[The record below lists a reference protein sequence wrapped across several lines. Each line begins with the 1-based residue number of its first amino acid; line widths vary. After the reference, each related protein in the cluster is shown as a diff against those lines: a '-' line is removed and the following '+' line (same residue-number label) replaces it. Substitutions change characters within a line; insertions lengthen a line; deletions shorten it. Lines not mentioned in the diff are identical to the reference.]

1 MYNLFYMQAGN
12 TKLEELYLK
21 WFNKTATPQE
31 KAELIR
37 LLEAG
42 ASKEEWNPLIEKIW
56 DQLQDDEGFSMPQ
69 RQQLADKILKQWP
82 AEPVVTGGSRVRMYR
97 WRWVAAAAILLVVG
111 TVVAWIL
118 LPEKRQE
125 QQKAGSATV
134 KNIEPIQPGHDG
146 AILTLADGRQIE
158 LDSAAN
164 GVIGQQNGAQITLQ
178 NNQVIY
184 QPKAGPDAGPAKELA
199 WNTMRTPKGRQFQLV
214 LPDGSKVW
222 LNAASSI
229 KYPIAFN
236 DKERRV
242 EITGEVY
249 IEVAHD
255 KTWPFFVQT
264 KNQQIQ
270 ALGTSFNVN
279 AYENEEIE
287 KTTLIEGSVKVNS
300 NINNLPVNSHPLSAV
315 LLPGQQAN
323 IDNTKQLLSIANN
336 QSEAAIAWKNGYFNL
351 ENMPFDKVM
360 KQLERWYDIQVL
372 YENGVPDLRF
382 VGGLNRNMTLDA
394 LIRAL
399 RVSEVHFK
407 IEAGRR
413 LIVYK

>member
-1 MYNLFYMQAGN
+1 MQAGN
-12 TKLEELYLK
+12 TKLEDLYLK

-31 KAELIR
+31 KAELIQ

-42 ASKEEWNPLIEKIW
+42 ATKEELTPLIDKIW
-56 DQLQDDEGFSMPQ
+56 DHLQEDDAFTLSEK
-69 RQQLADKILKQWP
+69 QQLADNILKQWP
-82 AEPVVTGGSRVRMYR
+82 AEPVVTASTPVRTFR
-97 WRWVAAAAILLVVG
+97 WGWAAAAAIFLVVG
-111 TVVAWIL
+111 AVVVWKL
-118 LPEKRQE
+118 STDTKPGQP
-125 QQKAGSATV
+125 KAYSAVV
-134 KNIEPIQPGHDG
+134 KNIDPIPPGHDG
-146 AILTLADGRQIE
+146 AVLTLADGQKIV

-164 GVIGQQNGAQITLQ
+164 GVIGQQHGAQISLQ

-184 QPKAGPDAGPAKELA
+184 KPHVDPAAGPAKEMA
-199 WNTMRTPKGRQFQLV
+199 YNTMTTPNGRQFQLI

-229 KYPIAFN
+229 TYPIAF
-236 DKERRV
+236 DSKERRV
-242 EITGEVY
+242 KITGEIYV
-249 IEVAHD
+249 EVAHD
-255 KTWPFFVQT
+255 KSWPFIVQT

-270 ALGTSFNVN
+270 ALGTAFNVN

-300 NINNLPVNSHPLSAV
+300 TQAVNSHPLSAV

-323 IDNTKQLLSIANN
+323 IDNSKQLLSIANN

-360 KQLERWYDIQVL
+360 KQLERWYNIEVL
-372 YENGVPDLRF
+372 YQNGVPDLRF
-382 VGGLNRNMTLDA
+382 VGGLSRNMTLDA

-407 IEAGRR
+407 MEAGRR

>member
-1 MYNLFYMQAGN
+1 
-12 TKLEELYLK
+12 
-21 WFNKTATPQE
+21 
-31 KAELIR
+31 
-37 LLEAG
+37 
-42 ASKEEWNPLIEKIW
+42 
-56 DQLQDDEGFSMPQ
+56 
-69 RQQLADKILKQWP
+69 
-82 AEPVVTGGSRVRMYR
+82 
-97 WRWVAAAAILLVVG
+97 
-111 TVVAWIL
+111 
-118 LPEKRQE
+118 
-125 QQKAGSATV
+125 
-134 KNIEPIQPGHDG
+134 
-146 AILTLADGRQIE
+146 LADGQKIV

-164 GVIGQQNGAQITLQ
+164 GVIGQQHGAQISLQ

-184 QPKAGPDAGPAKELA
+184 KSNVDPAATPAKEMA
-199 WNTMRTPKGRQFQLV
+199 YNTMSTPKGRQFQLV

-229 KYPIAFN
+229 TYPIAFN

-242 EITGEVY
+242 KITGEVY
-249 IEVAHD
+249 VEVAHD
-255 KTWPFFVQT
+255 RSWPFFVET

-270 ALGTSFNVN
+270 ALGTAFNVN

-300 NINNLPVNSHPLSAV
+300 TLIPQAVNRHPLTTI

-323 IDNTKQLLSIANN
+323 IDNSKQLLSIANN
-336 QSEAAIAWKNGYFNL
+336 QSEAAIAWRNGYFNL

-360 KQLERWYDIQVL
+360 KQLERWYNIEIL
-372 YENGVPDLRF
+372 YENGIPDLRF
-382 VGGLNRNMTLDA
+382 VGGLSRNMTLDA

-407 IEAGRR
+407 MEAGRR

>member
-1 MYNLFYMQAGN
+1 MQAGN
-12 TKLEELYLK
+12 TKLEDLYIK
-21 WFNKTATPQE
+21 WFNRTATPQE
-31 KAELIR
+31 RAALIQ

-42 ASKEEWNPLIEKIW
+42 ATKEQLAPIIEKIW
-56 DQLQDDEGFSMPQ
+56 DQLKDDDEPFTLSDK
-69 RQQLADKILKQWP
+69 QQLADKILKQWP
-82 AEPVVTGGSRVRMYR
+82 AEPVVTGNTPVRTFR
-97 WRWVAAAAILLVVG
+97 WGWAAAAILLLGASVLVG
-111 TVVAWIL
+111 KL
-118 LPEKRQE
+118 LIEKKPE
-125 QQKAGSATV
+125 QQKTYSVVV
-134 KNIEPIQPGHDG
+134 KNIDPIPPGHDG
-146 AILTLADGRQIE
+146 AVLTLADGQQIV

-164 GVIGQQNGAQITLQ
+164 GVIGQQQGAQISLH

-184 QPKAGPDAGPAKELA
+184 QPRVDQAAGQPKEMTY
-199 WNTMRTPKGRQFQLV
+199 NTMSTPKGRQFQLV

-229 KYPIAFN
+229 TYPIAFN
-236 DKERRV
+236 KQERRV
-242 EITGEVY
+242 KITGEVY
-249 IEVAHD
+249 VEVAHD
-255 KTWPFFVQT
+255 KTWPFIVQT

-270 ALGTSFNVN
+270 ALGTAFNVN

-300 NINNLPVNSHPLSAV
+300 TIVPQAVNSHPLSAI

-323 IDNTKQLLSIANN
+323 IDNSKQLLSIANN

-351 ENMPFDKVM
+351 ENIAFDKVM
-360 KQLERWYDIQVL
+360 KQLERWYNIEVVYQS
-372 YENGVPDLRF
+372 GVPDLRF
-382 VGGLNRNMTLDA
+382 VGGLSRNMTLDA

-407 IEAGRR
+407 MEGDRR

>member
-1 MYNLFYMQAGN
+1 MQAGN
-12 TKLEELYLK
+12 TKLEDLYLK

-31 KAELIR
+31 KAELIQ

-42 ASKEEWNPLIEKIW
+42 ATKEELTPLINKIW
-56 DQLQDDEGFSMPQ
+56 DHLQEDDAFTFTEK
-69 RQQLADKILKQWP
+69 QQLADNILKQWP
-82 AEPVVTGGSRVRMYR
+82 VEPVVTANSPVRTFR
-97 WRWVAAAAILLVVG
+97 WGWAAAAAILLLVG
-111 TVVAWIL
+111 SVFVWKL
-118 LPEKRQE
+118 LTQRKPEQNKTY
-125 QQKAGSATV
+125 SAVV
-134 KNIEPIQPGHDG
+134 KNIDPIQPGHDG
-146 AILTLADGRQIE
+146 AVLTLADGQKIV

-164 GVIGQQNGAQITLQ
+164 GVIGQQHGAQISLQ

-184 QPKAGPDAGPAKELA
+184 KSNDDPAAGPAKEMA
-199 WNTMRTPKGRQFQLV
+199 YNTMSTPKGRQFQLV

-229 KYPIAFN
+229 TYPIAFT

-242 EITGEVY
+242 KITGEVY
-249 IEVAHD
+249 VEVAHD
-255 KTWPFFVQT
+255 RYWPFFVET

-270 ALGTSFNVN
+270 ALGTAFNVN

-300 NINNLPVNSHPLSAV
+300 TLIPQAVNRHPLTTI

-323 IDNTKQLLSIANN
+323 IDNSKQLLSIANN
-336 QSEAAIAWKNGYFNL
+336 QSEAAIAWRNGYFNL

-360 KQLERWYDIQVL
+360 KQLERWYNIEIL
-372 YENGVPDLRF
+372 YENGIPDLRF
-382 VGGLNRNMTLDA
+382 VGGLSRNMTLDA

-407 IEAGRR
+407 MEAGRR

>member
-1 MYNLFYMQAGN
+1 MQAGT

-21 WFNKTATPQE
+21 WFNKTATSQE
-31 KAELIR
+31 KAELIQ

-42 ASKEEWNPLIEKIW
+42 ATKEELAPLIDKIW
-56 DQLQDDEGFSMPQ
+56 DHLRDDDDFSMPE
-69 RQQLADKILKQWP
+69 RQQLADRILEQWP
-82 AEPVVTGGSRVRMYR
+82 AEPVVTGGARVRSFR
-97 WRWVAAAAILLVVG
+97 WGWAAAAVILVLVGSVF
-111 TVVAWIL
+111 VWKL
-118 LPEKRQE
+118 SKEKRPE
-125 QQKAGSATV
+125 QPKVYAATV
-134 KNIEPIQPGHDG
+134 KNIDPIPPGHDG
-146 AILTLADGRQIE
+146 AILTLANGQRIV

-164 GVIGQQNGAQITLQ
+164 GVIGQQQGAQISLQ

-184 QPKAGPDAGPAKELA
+184 KPNVDPTAGPAKEMA
-199 WNTMRTPKGRQFQLV
+199 YNTMTTPKGRQFQLV

-229 KYPIAFN
+229 TYPIAFN

-242 EITGEVY
+242 KITGEIYV
-249 IEVAHD
+249 EVAHN
-255 KTWPFFVQT
+255 KTWPFIVET

-270 ALGTSFNVN
+270 ALGTAFNVN

-287 KTTLIEGSVKVNS
+287 RTTLIEGSVKVNPTLIPQAAKG
-300 NINNLPVNSHPLSAV
+300 NPLSAI

-323 IDNTKQLLSIANN
+323 IDNSKQLLSIANN
-336 QSEAAIAWKNGYFNL
+336 QSEAALAWKNGYFNL

-360 KQLERWYDIQVL
+360 KQLERWYNIEVL

-382 VGGLNRNMTLDA
+382 VGGLSRNMTLDA

-407 IEAGRR
+407 MEAGRR

>member
-1 MYNLFYMQAGN
+1 MQAGN
-12 TKLEELYLK
+12 TKLEELYFK

-31 KAELIR
+31 KAELIE

-42 ASKEEWNPLIEKIW
+42 ATKEELAPLINKIW
-56 DQLQDDEGFSMPQ
+56 DHLEQDNSFPLPG
-69 RQQLADKILKQWP
+69 RQQLADNILKQWP
-82 AEPVVTGGSRVRMYR
+82 AEPVVTAPARVSSFR
-97 WRWVAAAAILLVVG
+97 WRWVAAAAIILLVGSVF
-111 TVVAWIL
+111 VWQL
-118 LPEKRQE
+118 LTEKKPDL
-125 QQKAGSATV
+125 QKDYNAVSRSTEA
-134 KNIEPIQPGHDG
+134 IPPGRDG
-146 AILTLADGRQIE
+146 AILTLADGRQIV

-164 GVIGQQNGAQITLQ
+164 GMIGNQDGAQISLQ

-184 QPKAGPDAGPAKELA
+184 KPGADAGNAKEMA
-199 WNTMRTPKGRQFQLV
+199 YNTMSTPKGRQFQLV

-242 EITGEVY
+242 QITGEVY
-249 IEVAHD
+249 FEVAHD
-255 KTWPFFVQT
+255 KTKPFFVQT
-264 KNQQIQ
+264 KNQQVQ

-279 AYENEEIE
+279 AYENEAIE

-300 NINNLPVNSHPLSAV
+300 ITNDQSAAHHPLSAI
-315 LLPGQQAN
+315 LNPGQQAN
-323 IDNTKQLLSIANN
+323 IDNSKQLLSIANN

-351 ENMPFDKVM
+351 ENMPFDQVM

-372 YENGVPDLRF
+372 YENGVPDLHF
-382 VGGLNRNMTLDA
+382 VGGLSRNMTLDA

-407 IEAGRR
+407 MEAGRR

>member
-1 MYNLFYMQAGN
+1 MQAGN
-12 TKLEELYLK
+12 TKLEDLYLK

-31 KAELIR
+31 KAELIQ

-42 ASKEEWNPLIEKIW
+42 ATKEELTPLIDKIW
-56 DQLQDDEGFSMPQ
+56 DYLQEDGAFTLSEK
-69 RQQLADKILKQWP
+69 QQLADNILKQWP
-82 AEPVVTGGSRVRMYR
+82 VEPVVTGKAPVRSFR
-97 WRWVAAAAILLVVG
+97 WGWAVAAGILLLVG
-111 TVVAWIL
+111 SVFVWKLSTDKK
-118 LPEKRQE
+118 PEPP
-125 QQKAGSATV
+125 KAYSAAV
-134 KNIEPIQPGHDG
+134 KNIEPIPPGHDG
-146 AILTLADGRQIE
+146 AILTLADGQRII
-158 LDSAAN
+158 LDSTAN
-164 GVIGQQNGAQITLQ
+164 GVIGQQHGAQISLQ

-184 QPKAGPDAGPAKELA
+184 KPNVDPVAGPAKEMA
-199 WNTMRTPKGRQFQLV
+199 YNTMTTPKGRQFQLV

-229 KYPIAFN
+229 TYPIAFD

-242 EITGEVY
+242 KITGEVY
-249 IEVAHD
+249 VEVAHD
-255 KTWPFFVQT
+255 KSWPFIVQT

-270 ALGTSFNVN
+270 ALGTAFNVN

-300 NINNLPVNSHPLSAV
+300 TAVNKQPLSAI

-323 IDNTKQLLSIANN
+323 IDNSKQLLSIANN

-360 KQLERWYDIQVL
+360 KQLERWYNIEVL
-372 YENGVPDLRF
+372 YENSVPDLRF
-382 VGGLNRNMTLDA
+382 VGGLSRNMTLDA

-407 IEAGRR
+407 MEAGRR

>member
-1 MYNLFYMQAGN
+1 MQAGN
-12 TKLEELYLK
+12 TKLEDLYLK

-31 KAELIR
+31 KAELIQ

-42 ASKEEWNPLIEKIW
+42 TTKEELTPLIDKIW
-56 DQLQDDEGFSMPQ
+56 HHLQEDDAFTLSEK
-69 RQQLADKILKQWP
+69 QQLADNILKQWP
-82 AEPVVTGGSRVRMYR
+82 AEPVVTGNAPVRTFR
-97 WRWVAAAAILLVVG
+97 WGWTAAAAIFLVVG
-111 TVVAWIL
+111 SMFVWKLVTQTKPEQPKAYSAAVKSIDPIL
-118 LPEKRQE
+118 
-125 QQKAGSATV
+125 
-134 KNIEPIQPGHDG
+134 PGHDG
-146 AILTLADGRQIE
+146 AILTLADGQKIV

-164 GVIGQQNGAQITLQ
+164 GVIGQQQGAQISLQ

-184 QPKAGPDAGPAKELA
+184 KPDVDPAAGSAKEMA
-199 WNTMRTPKGRQFQLV
+199 YNTMATPKGRQFQLI

-229 KYPIAFN
+229 TYPIAFN
-236 DKERRV
+236 DKERKV
-242 EITGEVY
+242 KITGEVY
-249 IEVAHD
+249 VEVAHD
-255 KTWPFFVQT
+255 KTWPFIVET

-270 ALGTSFNVN
+270 ALGTAFNVN
-279 AYENEEIE
+279 AYENEDIE

-300 NINNLPVNSHPLSAV
+300 TLIPKTVNSKPLSAI

-323 IDNTKQLLSIANN
+323 IDNSKQLLSIANN

-360 KQLERWYDIQVL
+360 KQLERWYNIEIVYQ
-372 YENGVPDLRF
+372 NGVPDLRF
-382 VGGLNRNMTLDA
+382 VGGLSRNMTLDA

-407 IEAGRR
+407 MEAGRR